1 MNQESK
7 ELDNLISKFASSAN
21 TLQQAYHSLENEML
35 DSLNSKEFVS
45 TKNETEISN
54 SSIWEFRKNLI
65 HILEMIDQPVLIFN
79 QSLKI
84 IQNSLL
90 VDITH

>member
-45 TKNETEISN
+45 VKNETEISN

-65 HILEMIDQPVLIFN
+65 HILEMIDQPVLILN

-84 IQNSLL
+84 
-90 VDITH
+90 

>member
-1 MNQESK
+1 MRSMPNKFGSLNSKIKKVLKFIIIQLNQESK

-45 TKNETEISN
+45 VKNEP
-54 SSIWEFRKNLI
+54 KYLI
-65 HILEMIDQPVLIFN
+65 QAYGSF
-79 QSLKI
+79 K
-84 IQNSLL
+84 
-90 VDITH
+90 T

>member
-21 TLQQAYHSLENEML
+21 TLQQAYHSLENEIL
-35 DSLNSKEFVS
+35 DSLNSKEFVLV
-45 TKNETEISN
+45 KNETEISN

-65 HILEMIDQPVLIFN
+65 HILQLFFYFHP
-79 QSLKI
+79 
-84 IQNSLL
+84 
-90 VDITH
+90 